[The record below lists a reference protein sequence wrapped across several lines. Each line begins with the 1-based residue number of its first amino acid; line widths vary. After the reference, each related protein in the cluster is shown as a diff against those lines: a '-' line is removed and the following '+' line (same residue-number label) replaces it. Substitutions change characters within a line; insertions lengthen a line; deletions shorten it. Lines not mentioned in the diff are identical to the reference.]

1 MNDQPSDR
9 AGLPA
14 RKPLHKR
21 RRLKELQKEEAQFRA
36 IFESAAFGIV
46 LADAE
51 GRPQECN
58 PTLER
63 MLGYTADELRA
74 MRISDFTHPDDA
86 EETERALKAV
96 VKGELEHVHTEKRYV
111 RKDGSLVWVNV
122 IASTVLNTNGE
133 RGLSIAMIEDI
144 GARKSAEADTVA
156 AVGARESAEADT
168 VAAVGARKSAE
179 ADTVAAVSARESAEA
194 DTVAAVGAR
203 KSADAD
209 TVAAVSARES
219 AEADTV
225 ASREY

>member
-51 GRPQECN
+51 GRPQDCN

-63 MLGYTADELRA
+63 MLGYTADEFRT

-86 EETERALKAV
+86 EETERALQALAE
-96 VKGELEHVHTEKRYV
+96 GELE
-111 RKDGSLVWVNV
+111 L
-122 IASTVLNTNGE
+122 
-133 RGLSIAMIEDI
+133 GL
-144 GARKSAEADTVA
+144 AR
-156 AVGARESAEADT
+156 AREARVLVRTAPRCPSSSMKC
-168 VAAVGARKSAE
+168 AASKPVVLCQS
-179 ADTVAAVSARESAEA
+179 T
-194 DTVAAVGAR
+194 T
-203 KSADAD
+203 
-209 TVAAVSARES
+209 
-219 AEADTV
+219 
-225 ASREY
+225 